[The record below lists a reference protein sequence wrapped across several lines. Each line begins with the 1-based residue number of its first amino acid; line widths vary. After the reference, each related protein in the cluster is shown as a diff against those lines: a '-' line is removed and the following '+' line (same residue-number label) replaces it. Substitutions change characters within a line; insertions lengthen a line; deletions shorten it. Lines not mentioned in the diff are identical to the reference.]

1 VKVKKDNT
9 KHISDVLVMDHW
21 LPVFFSVHNIMSWSA
36 SYVFWCWK
44 L

>member
-21 LPVFFSVHNIMSWSA
+21 LPVLFQFTI
-36 SYVFWCWK
+36 
-44 L
+44 